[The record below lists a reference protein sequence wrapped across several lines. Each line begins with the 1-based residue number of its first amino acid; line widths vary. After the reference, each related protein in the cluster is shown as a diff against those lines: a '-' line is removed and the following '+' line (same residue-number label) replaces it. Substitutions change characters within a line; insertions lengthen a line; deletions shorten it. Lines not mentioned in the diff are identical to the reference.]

1 MGLGG
6 KQKKSCLAVFHGWQ
20 NVFTQ
25 LNDVRHTQGNA
36 TNDENGTVEEEVD
49 DEQGCC
55 WSKRERERGEINDR
69 FERGNSTCKKERK
82 KKYVFVALF
91 LKVCQSGEYFKDGGR
106 VIGALITAT
115 GEP

>member
-1 MGLGG
+1 MFRAVLDVGVERLVVVLWGRAG
-6 KQKKSCLAVFHGWQ
+6 NKKKCLAVFHGWQ

-49 DEQGCC
+49 DEQVCC

-69 FERGNSTCKKERK
+69 FERGNSTCRKEK
-82 KKYVFVALF
+82 
-91 LKVCQSGEYFKDGGR
+91 
-106 VIGALITAT
+106 
-115 GEP
+115 